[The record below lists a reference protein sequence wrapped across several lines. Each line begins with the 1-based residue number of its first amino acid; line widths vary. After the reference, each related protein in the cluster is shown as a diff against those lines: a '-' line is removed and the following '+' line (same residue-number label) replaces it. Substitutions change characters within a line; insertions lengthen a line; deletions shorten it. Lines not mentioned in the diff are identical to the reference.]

1 VSRNIA
7 LNLTKEEYFR
17 IREQIKSGIDDTDS
31 SNGAVRILLRWEAE
45 FRSKLSSET
54 QVSNTI
60 KKRLPYLEKV
70 GYIIHLR
77 NSGMSAGKIAKR
89 MNQLRTKSSTNRNWT
104 ASAVKTALR
113 TYTEAQLP
121 DDYSAEVWEKD
132 AEDRARQFTAREIE
146 RLKKT
151 ITAKIGLDG

>member
-1 VSRNIA
+1 M
-7 LNLTKEEYFR
+7 K
-17 IREQIKSGIDDTDS
+17 
-31 SNGAVRILLRWEAE
+31 
-45 FRSKLSSET
+45 T
-54 QVSNTI
+54 QVSNTV

-77 NSGMSAGKIAKR
+77 NSGMSSGKIAKR
-89 MNQLRTKSSTNRNWT
+89 MNQLRTKSSTNRSWT
-104 ASAVKTALR
+104 PSAVKTLLR

-121 DDYSAEVWEKD
+121 DNYNAEIWEKE
-132 AEDRARQFTAREIE
+132 AEERARKLTAQEIE

>member
-1 VSRNIA
+1 MSRNIA

-17 IREQIKSGIDDTDS
+17 IREQIKSGIADTDS
-31 SNGAVRILLRWEAE
+31 SRAVRILLRWEAD
-45 FRSKLSSET
+45 FRSQLAMKT
-54 QVSNTI
+54 QVSNTV

-77 NSGMSAGKIAKR
+77 NSGMSSGKIAKR
-89 MNQLRTKSSTNRNWT
+89 MNQLRTKSSTNRSWT
-104 ASAVKTALR
+104 PSAVKTLLR

-121 DDYSAEVWEKD
+121 DNYNAEIWEKE
-132 AEDRARQFTAREIE
+132 AEERARKLTAQEIE